1 MNHARPTLLRVALGS
16 GNPAKRRGVEAALGK
31 VQPYVQ
37 AEVVCFEVPSG
48 VRDQPWGDEETL
60 RGAENRAAAAL
71 GQMRASEAPVD
82 PPAADPPATDTGG
95 LGAIAIGIEGGLARA
110 GSTVWSFSWAVAL
123 HADGSRG
130 AARSAAFALPP
141 RVTGLLE
148 TGIELGD
155 AIDRVFAV
163 HGSKRA
169 DGAVGLLTS
178 GALDRAGLY
187 AQVVVLALMPLLR
200 RDLFV
205 DGPA

>member
-1 MNHARPTLLRVALGS
+1 MTHVRRALIRVALGS
-16 GNPAKRRGVEAALGK
+16 GNPAKRRGVEAALGR
-31 VQPYVQ
+31 VQPGAP
-37 AEVVCFEVPSG
+37 AEVACFDVPSG

-60 RGAENRAAAAL
+60 RGAENRASEAL
-71 GQMRASEAPVD
+71 GQMRASEAPFD
-82 PPAADPPATDTGG
+82 PAAPDPAAPDTGG
-95 LGAIAIGIEGGLARA
+95 RGTIAIGIEGGLTRA

-123 HADGSRG
+123 HADGARG

-141 RVTGLLE
+141 RVKGLLE
-148 TGIELGD
+148 TGLELGD
-155 AIDRVFAV
+155 AIDRVFGV

-205 DGPA
+205 EGPA